1 MLIFF
6 VCRMAYKAALIF
18 FILLLS
24 FPAKVGGMFSLMIH
38 MSCYID
44 IALSKS
50 HLEVCLVSQYLCLI
64 FSNTARK
71 NT

>member
-6 VCRMAYKAALIF
+6 VCRMAYKAALNF

-24 FPAKVGGMFSLMIH
+24 FPAKVGGMFNLMIH

-44 IALSKS
+44 IALS
-50 HLEVCLVSQYLCLI
+50 
-64 FSNTARK
+64 
-71 NT
+71 